1 MDISI
6 LSKNFIKNL
15 SSIPGILGF
24 CNINDSNKELKDSK
38 TWGDALSITTDHGK
52 ANFNISII
60 ISVDSTIN
68 NIAKQIKKQATF
80 DFKNNEL
87 KINNI
92 NIYINGV
99 K

>member
-1 MDISI
+1 MDITI

-24 CNINDSNKELKDSK
+24 CNINDSNEELKDSK
-38 TWGDALSITTDHGK
+38 TWTNALSIIADQGK
-52 ANFNISII
+52 LNFNISVI

-68 NIAKQIKKQATF
+68 NIAKQIKKQAIF
-80 DFKNNEL
+80 DFKGNEF
-87 KINNI
+87 KISNI
-92 NIYINGV
+92 NIYVNGV